1 MKQKYLSEDPEF
13 PAFTIIGALFIGAF
27 FGYLND
33 TLLNV
38 ALPTFM
44 REFHLNESQAQWLT
58 SGFLLVM
65 GAFTPIT
72 ANLIQWFTTRQAAFI
87 TFGNFA
93 LGTLI
98 CLTAQNFP
106 MLLLG
111 RLIQAISAAITV
123 PLLMTTIYAIY
134 PPERRGTLMG
144 LVAMVFTLAPALG
157 PTLSGFL
164 LQYGHWRL
172 LFSLPLLFIIG
183 VLFLVHLKLRHNVM
197 RVTKPPIDL
206 PSALLSVLGFG
217 SLVYGASQFR
227 TLTGGE
233 LLGIFTGA
241 LLFIAL
247 FVWRQLRLI
256 TPLLNLRTLENQQF
270 RSSAIILG
278 LAFFMFLG
286 LELLLPIYSQQV
298 RLLTPLFTGLLL
310 MPASVAEGVLA
321 PLLGRLLDR
330 RGGKIVLR
338 LGALL
343 LLLGS
348 IPLFYF
354 VDMNSNPWLMALFFA
369 VFAGGVACC
378 ITGETHGLNALD
390 RSLTPHGT
398 AIITTIN
405 PIAGALGASFFVGVM
420 SFGQG
425 LSTRESEALRQLD
438 GVHLALALTIAVS
451 LLILYFSRKI
461 KNLPPGQQNHH

>member
-1 MKQKYLSEDPEF
+1 MQKYLSEDPQF
-13 PAFTIIGALFIGAF
+13 PALTLIGALFIGAF

-44 REFHLNESQAQWLT
+44 GAFHLSESQAQWLT

-111 RLIQAISAAITV
+111 RVIQAISAAISV

-144 LVAMVFTLAPALG
+144 LVAMVFSLAPTLG
-157 PTLSGFL
+157 PTLSGLL

-172 LFSLPLLFIIG
+172 LFALPLLFIIA
-183 VLFLVHLKLRHNVM
+183 VLFVIHRKVRHNVM
-197 RVTKPPIDL
+197 RVTRPPIDL

-217 SLVYGASQFR
+217 ALVYGASQFR
-227 TLTGGE
+227 NLSGGE
-233 LLGIFTGA
+233 LLGIFTAA

-256 TPLLNLRTLENQQF
+256 TPLLNLRALENRQF
-270 RSSAIILG
+270 RSAVIILA

-286 LELLLPIYSQQV
+286 LELLLPIYGQQV
-298 RLLTPLFTGLLL
+298 RQFTPLLTGLLL
-310 MPASVAEGVLA
+310 MPASLAEGLLA

-338 LGALL
+338 LGAYL
-343 LLLGS
+343 LLLGAVL
-348 IPLFYF
+348 LFHF
-354 VDMNSNPWLMALFFA
+354 VDMVSNPWLMALCFTI
-369 VFAGGVACC
+369 FAGGVACC

-398 AIITTIN
+398 AIISTIN
-405 PIAGALGASFFVGVM
+405 PIAGALGASFFVGLM
-420 SFGQG
+420 SWGESLSGQE
-425 LSTRESEALRQLD
+425 TAALRQLA
-438 GVHLALALTIAVS
+438 GVHLALAITIGLSAVAF
-451 LLILYFSRKI
+451 YFSWKI
-461 KNLPPGQQNHH
+461 RNLPAGQRAH